1 MAKSAL
7 LAGKEPVAVAWLRL
21 YPRNGLHGRLVH
33 QLGERI
39 GRGELAPGEALPPI
53 DELLEVFGV
62 SRTSIREAMRVLAA
76 KGLIELR
83 QRTGGRI
90 RPMADWNL
98 LDPDVLAWIDPFR
111 LEPGLMAELAEVR
124 LAIEPQAA
132 RTAALRAS
140 EQDLAVVA
148 GHLADMEANA
158 VDSDL
163 AAFYAA
169 DLAFHASIFDASHN
183 RFLTQLGRALL
194 PALDRAFDLH
204 RHHVL
209 RRQDPAHLR
218 WRIYPMHADILDAIR
233 AHDPVGAERAMR
245 SVIENAIRE
254 LAYFESRGPNPWD
267 DQLAPPGTGAREGA
281 VELHPGE

>member
-1 MAKSAL
+1 MAGSNGPAL
-7 LAGKEPVAVAWLRL
+7 PEGVNWLRL
-21 YPRNGLHGRLVH
+21 YPRIGLHGRLVH

-39 GRGELAPGEALPPI
+39 GRGELAPGEALPSI

-90 RPMADWNL
+90 RPMTDWNL

-111 LEPGLMAELAEVR
+111 LDPGLMAELAEVR

-132 RTAALRAS
+132 RTAALRGS
-140 EQDLAVVA
+140 EADIATVA
-148 GHLADMEANA
+148 GHLATMEATA
-158 VDSDL
+158 LEADL

-169 DLAFHASIFDASHN
+169 DLDFHAAVFDASHN
-183 RFLTQLGRALL
+183 RFLTQLGRALM
-194 PALDRAFDLH
+194 PALDRAFNLH

-209 RRQDPAHLR
+209 RREDTTHLR
-218 WRIYPMHADILDAIR
+218 WRICPMHEAILTGIR
-233 AHDPVGAERAMR
+233 ARDPVAAEAAMR
-245 SVIENAIRE
+245 RVIENAIGE
-254 LAYFESRGPNPWD
+254 LAYFEERGPNPWLDEKGD
-267 DQLAPPGTGAREGA
+267 DLPPPAIPA
-281 VELHPGE
+281 S

>member
-1 MAKSAL
+1 MSAL
-7 LAGKEPVAVAWLRL
+7 PILGAPAAVAWLRL
-21 YPRNGLHGRLVH
+21 YPRAGLHGRLVH

-53 DELLEVFGV
+53 DELLTVFGV

-90 RPMADWNL
+90 RPMSDWNL
-98 LDPDVLAWIDPFR
+98 LDPDVLAWIDPFK
-111 LEPGLMAELAEVR
+111 LEPGLMAELVEVR

-132 RTAALRAS
+132 RTAALRGT
-140 EQDLAVVA
+140 EQDLAVIA
-148 GHLADMEANA
+148 GHLAAMEANA
-158 VDSDL
+158 LDPDL
-163 AAFYAA
+163 AKFYAA

-183 RFLTQLGRALL
+183 RFLTQLGRALM

-209 RRQDPAHLR
+209 RREDATHLR
-218 WRIYPMHADILDAIR
+218 WRICPIHAAILDGIR
-233 AHDPVGAERAMR
+233 ARDPVAAEKAMR
-245 SVIENAIRE
+245 RVIENAIGE
-254 LAYFESRGPNPWD
+254 LAYFEQRGPNPWEND
-267 DQLAPPGTGAREGA
+267 VVAPAPVTSSA
-281 VELHPGE
+281 ELPVDTHP

>member
-1 MAKSAL
+1 MSGLPAL
-7 LAGKEPVAVAWLRL
+7 VAPVAVAWLRL
-21 YPRNGLHGRLVH
+21 YPRTGLHGRLVH

-53 DELLEVFGV
+53 DDMLELFGV

-111 LEPGLMAELAEVR
+111 LEPGLMAELVEVR

-132 RTAALRAS
+132 RTAALRGT
-140 EQDLAVVA
+140 EQDVNLIT
-148 GHLADMEANA
+148 GCLTTMEVSAL
-158 VDSDL
+158 DPDL

-183 RFLTQLGRALL
+183 RFLTQLGRALM

-209 RRQDPAHLR
+209 RRADSTHLR
-218 WRIYPMHADILDAIR
+218 WRICPMHAAILEAIR
-233 AHDPVGAERAMR
+233 AHDPVAAEQAMR
-245 SVIENAIRE
+245 RVIENAISE
-254 LAYFESRGPNPWD
+254 LAYFEQRGPNPWD
-267 DQLAPPGTGAREGA
+267 DGEAAQVPGSEGA
-281 VELHPGE
+281 ALEVHPGE

>member
-1 MAKSAL
+1 M
-7 LAGKEPVAVAWLRL
+7 AVAGSRGVAPPGAVGWLRL
-21 YPRNGLHGRLVH
+21 YPRIGLHGRLVH

-53 DELLEVFGV
+53 DELLMVFGV

-111 LEPGLMAELAEVR
+111 LEPGLMSELVEVR

-132 RTAALRAS
+132 RTAALRGTEEDLRAIAS
-140 EQDLAVVA
+140 
-148 GHLADMEANA
+148 HLAEMEASA
-158 VDSDL
+158 LDPDL

-169 DLAFHASIFDASHN
+169 DLAFHAAMFDASHN
-183 RFLTQLGRALL
+183 RFLTQLGRALM
-194 PALDRAFDLH
+194 PALDRAFNLH

-209 RRQDPAHLR
+209 RREDPTHLR
-218 WRIYPMHADILDAIR
+218 WRICPMHGAILERVR
-233 AHDPVGAERAMR
+233 ARDPAGAEAAMR
-245 SVIENAIRE
+245 RVIENAINE
-254 LAYFESRGPNPWD
+254 LAYFEDRGPNPWND
-267 DQLAPPGTGAREGA
+267 DDASAAA
-281 VELHPGE
+281 VPVG

>member
-1 MAKSAL
+1 MGL
-7 LAGKEPVAVAWLRL
+7 PDEQPRPAGTTWLRL
-21 YPRNGLHGRLVH
+21 YPRIGLHGRLVH
-33 QLGERI
+33 QLGGRI

-53 DELLEVFGV
+53 DELLAVFGV

-132 RTAALRAS
+132 RGAALRAT
-140 EQDLAVVA
+140 
-148 GHLADMEANA
+148 LADVEAIQVQFSTMEATA
-158 VDSDL
+158 LEADL

-169 DLAFHASIFDASHN
+169 DLSFHAGIFDASHN
-183 RFLTQLGRALL
+183 RFLTQLGRALM

-209 RRQDPAHLR
+209 RREDPTHLR
-218 WRIYPMHADILDAIR
+218 WRICPMHGAILDAIR
-233 AHDPVGAERAMR
+233 RQDSAGAEQAMR
-245 SVIENAIRE
+245 LVIENAINE
-254 LAYFESRGPNPWD
+254 LAYFEDRGPNPWKD
-267 DQLAPPGTGAREGA
+267 DLPAGPLPVSAG
-281 VELHPGE
+281 